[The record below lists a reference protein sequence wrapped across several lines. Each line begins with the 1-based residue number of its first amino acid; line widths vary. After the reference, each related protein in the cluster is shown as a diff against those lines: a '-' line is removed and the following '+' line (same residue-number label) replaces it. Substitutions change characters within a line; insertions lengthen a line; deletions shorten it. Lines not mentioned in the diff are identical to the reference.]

1 MAVVLNS
8 FICKRPFFAN
18 KKYFRESFANPRFI
32 FREGLM
38 LKSFAKSFAQ
48 KTCFRALRKKLSR
61 GLMLKPGSHGNY
73 SKNSYMD
80 LQNDSHNIHDH
91 TLILSVYV
99 PGGWM
104 PHHSSGNSTIRKD
117 KMRKASNSDCRP
129 FVRLLNH
136 IVSTISVH
144 LCILCQLV
152 YNILLAHL
160 CQLHFQHESLWF

>member
-1 MAVVLNS
+1 
-8 FICKRPFFAN
+8 
-18 KKYFRESFANPRFI
+18 
-32 FREGLM
+32 M

-99 PGGWM
+99 PGG
-104 PHHSSGNSTIRKD
+104 
-117 KMRKASNSDCRP
+117 
-129 FVRLLNH
+129 
-136 IVSTISVH
+136 
-144 LCILCQLV
+144 
-152 YNILLAHL
+152 
-160 CQLHFQHESLWF
+160 